1 MDIDI
6 LVKLLDLIG
15 TVLVAWAALSV
26 HHRFLKEH
34 KVDNRVFRV
43 MRFEQKLGLLGV
55 CLIIL
60 AFLIDVLV

>member
-1 MDIDI
+1 MNIDFW
-6 LVKLLDLIG
+6 VKLLDLTG
-15 TVLVAWAALSV
+15 TVLIAWAALSV

-43 MRFEQKLGLLGV
+43 MRFEQKLGFLGV
-55 CLIIL
+55 CFIVL